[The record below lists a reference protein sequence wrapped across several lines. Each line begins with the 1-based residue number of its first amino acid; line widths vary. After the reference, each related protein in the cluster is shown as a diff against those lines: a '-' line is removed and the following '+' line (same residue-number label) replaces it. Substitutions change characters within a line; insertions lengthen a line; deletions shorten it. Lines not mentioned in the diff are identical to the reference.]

1 VRYPSNP
8 MPREIRPANMGTE
21 RTAPIP
27 VYAFPV
33 ARVGGRLGMADIL
46 GAIVGV
52 GFLVLWI
59 YCIYDVIT
67 TDEVLVQ
74 HLPKLVWLL
83 IVVLLSDLGSLL
95 WLAFGRPRIWHRR
108 AQDPNRRARYGTP
121 QPGQGS
127 GTDESS
133 PGKNPIVQYREEQAL
148 LRLREEQLN
157 RREQELERR
166 ERGEL

>member
-1 VRYPSNP
+1 MVLRCS
-8 MPREIRPANMGTE
+8 ESEKGRPT
-21 RTAPIP
+21 PIT
-27 VYAFPV
+27 VYCFLLGLI
-33 ARVGGRLGMADIL
+33 GGRIRMADIV
-46 GAIVGV
+46 GALVGV

-67 TDEVLVQ
+67 TDEALVQ

-108 AQDPNRRARYGTP
+108 AQDPARRAQYGDR
-121 QPGQGS
+121 QPGPTS
-127 GTDESS
+127 GTDQSV
-133 PGKNPIVQYREEQAL
+133 PGKNPIVQYREDQAL

-166 ERGEL
+166 ERGDS